1 LNPARPTDT
10 IFVHLVDKS
19 GASVGQVDGDSLGGL
34 VPPSAWRT
42 GHEII
47 DYRTIKL
54 EEPLPPGE
62 YHVTVGIYDRV
73 SGNRYLAYDATG
85 QQAPDGELEILQV
98 VRP

>member
-1 LNPARPTDT
+1 
-10 IFVHLVDKS
+10 
-19 GASVGQVDGDSLGGL
+19 

-42 GHEII
+42 GDEII
-47 DYRTIKL
+47 DYRAIKL

-73 SGNRYLAYDATG
+73 SGNRYLAYGTTG